1 MHQAKPLSAD
11 RVHGGDNASYPHP
24 GLAQRLRHLLSSGQT
39 GSQHLVT
46 RGRHTLASTHS
57 WHQPAQMGQ
66 VPAGAWTHSVD
77 RLDRDRACRSR
88 PARVDS
94 GASTPRVA
102 LDLPQGSAAQ
112 NPERQLLH
120 FSQGTQT
127 VQTSPRL
134 CAMRRMNRSS
144 AKSLLDGA
152 VGVGRETAL
161 VHSAALSAC
170 AAGQLSLEKLETLQ

>member
-1 MHQAKPLSAD
+1 MISDVHQAKPLSAD

-24 GLAQRLRHLLSSGQT
+24 GLAQWLRHLLSSGQT

-46 RGRHTLASTHS
+46 RRKLTLASTYN

-112 NPERQLLH
+112 NPEPQLLH
-120 FSQGTQT
+120 FSNCSDKPK
-127 VQTSPRL
+127 V
-134 CAMRRMNRSS
+134 CAMRRVNRSS
-144 AKSLLDGA
+144 TKSLLDGA

-170 AAGQLSLEKLETLQ
+170 AAGQLALGNLENLQ